1 MTWGENEWPEMV
13 QKRKKNA
20 KEEWMRH
27 QMREERMKEKGRE
40 EVSGDAKTRSTGEL
54 LQVQNSNEKK
64 DENRREAEVEEEDK

>member
-1 MTWGENEWPEMV
+1 
-13 QKRKKNA
+13 
-20 KEEWMRH
+20 MRH